1 MLRFMLDTNICIYV
15 VKNRPARLRDRFNDL
30 AEQLCIS
37 IITFA
42 ELVYGAEKSAR
53 PHENLTIVEQFC
65 ARLDVLP
72 FAERAATHYAQLWAE
87 LERAGKAIGI
97 HDMMIGGHA
106 RSEGLAVVTNNAREF
121 QRVPGLR
128 VENWLAH

>member
-15 VKNRPARLRDRFNDL
+15 VKNRPARLRDRFNEL

-72 FAERAATHYAQLWAE
+72 FAERAATHYTQLWAE

-128 VENWLAH
+128 VENWLAP